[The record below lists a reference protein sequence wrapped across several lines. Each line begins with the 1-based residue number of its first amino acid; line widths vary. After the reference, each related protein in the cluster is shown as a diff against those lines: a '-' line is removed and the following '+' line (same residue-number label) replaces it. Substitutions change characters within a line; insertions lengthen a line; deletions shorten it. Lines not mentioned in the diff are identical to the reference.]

1 MNEVFKTTAPLLF
14 PKVHGRENFEAVMAT
29 ARALERKD
37 GRDVRQWE
45 DEMRRANEIPGN
57 KRGRQGDTGDGGG
70 CGGDIPDFFQYV

>member
-45 DEMRRANEIPGN
+45 DEMRRANEIPGGN
-57 KRGRQGDTGDGGG
+57 KRGKGDTGGGG
-70 CGGDIPDFFQYV
+70 DDIPDFFQYV